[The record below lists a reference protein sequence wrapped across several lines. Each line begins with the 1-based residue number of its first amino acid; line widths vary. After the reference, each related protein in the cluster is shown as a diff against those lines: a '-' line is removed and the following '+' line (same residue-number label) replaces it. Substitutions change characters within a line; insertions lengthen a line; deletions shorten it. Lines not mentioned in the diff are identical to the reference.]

1 MAIIKKTKQNY
12 NTKSKT
18 KSKFNSSSRQHFN
31 KSRKCGLKNRI
42 MRGGGIWSKATA
54 IWYK

>member
-42 MRGGGIWSKATA
+42 MRGGGQLE
-54 IWYK
+54 